1 MKSYKETKAAV
12 KCLIL
17 KKRGIYNIYNLDLS
31 ILYEQG
37 HNVTNVQNALDYFK
51 YSPQAKSFMDKV
63 AAMQGLRPLPVNEYT
78 TVTGR
83 LLNLC

>member
-12 KCLIL
+12 KSLIL

-37 HNVTNVQNALDYFK
+37 HNVTNVQ
-51 YSPQAKSFMDKV
+51 
-63 AAMQGLRPLPVNEYT
+63 
-78 TVTGR
+78 TV
-83 LLNLC
+83 

>member
-1 MKSYKETKAAV
+1 MKSYKEIKAAV
-12 KCLIL
+12 KSLIL
-17 KKRGIYNIYNLDLS
+17 KKRGIYNIYNLDLA

-63 AAMQGLRPLPVNEYT
+63 AAM
-78 TVTGR
+78 
-83 LLNLC
+83 

>member
-1 MKSYKETKAAV
+1 MKSYKETKAAF
-12 KCLIL
+12 KSLIL

-51 YSPQAKSFMDKV
+51 YSP
-63 AAMQGLRPLPVNEYT
+63 
-78 TVTGR
+78 
-83 LLNLC
+83 

>member
-12 KCLIL
+12 KSLIL

-37 HNVTNVQNALDYFK
+37 HNVTNVQNALDYLNI
-51 YSPQAKSFMDKV
+51 AH
-63 AAMQGLRPLPVNEYT
+63 
-78 TVTGR
+78 R
-83 LLNLC
+83 LKALWIR

>member
-12 KCLIL
+12 KSLIL

-51 YSPQAKSFMDKV
+51 YSPQAKSFMDTV
-63 AAMQGLRPLPVNEYT
+63 AAM
-78 TVTGR
+78 
-83 LLNLC
+83 

>member
-12 KCLIL
+12 KSLIL
-17 KKRGIYNIYNLDLS
+17 KKRGIYNLDLS

-63 AAMQGLRPLPVNEYT
+63 AAM
-78 TVTGR
+78 
-83 LLNLC
+83 

>member
-12 KCLIL
+12 KSLIL
-17 KKRGIYNIYNLDLS
+17 KKRGIYNLDLS
-31 ILYEQG
+31 ILYEHG

-63 AAMQGLRPLPVNEYT
+63 AAM
-78 TVTGR
+78 
-83 LLNLC
+83 

>member
-1 MKSYKETKAAV
+1 MKSYKETKAAI
-12 KCLIL
+12 KSLIL
-17 KKRGIYNIYNLDLS
+17 KKRGIYNLDLS

-63 AAMQGLRPLPVNEYT
+63 AAM
-78 TVTGR
+78 
-83 LLNLC
+83 